1 MKVSAYEQDKE
12 ELIMQVRKAK
22 YGDKEA
28 FCNLIRINKVAIYRI
43 AKSILIKEE
52 DIEDAVSEAIL
63 KAYKNIKTLKN
74 DDFFKT
80 WLIRILINECNLILR
95 RNKKTIFLDKLE
107 NEESYSDDYGN
118 IELTS
123 VVNSLSEDL
132 RITTVLYYFEDMSTK
147 EISEMLNIAEGTV
160 RSRLSRAREKLREI
174 MSEV

>member
-1 MKVSAYEQDKE
+1 MVSQ
-12 ELIMQVRKAK
+12 AK
-22 YGDKEA
+22 KGDKDA
-28 FCNLIRINKVAIYRI
+28 FLSLIDENRLSIYRV
-43 AKSILIKEE
+43 ARGILNKKE
-52 DIEDAVSEAIL
+52 DIEDALQNTI
-63 KAYKNIKTLKN
+63 IKSYEKIGTLKK
-74 DDFFKT
+74 DEFFKT
-80 WLIRILINECNLILR
+80 WIIRILINECNLILR

-160 RSRLSRAREKLREI
+160 RSRLARAREKLRDFI
-174 MSEV
+174 

>member
-1 MKVSAYEQDKE
+1 MVSQ
-12 ELIMQVRKAK
+12 AK
-22 YGDKEA
+22 KGDKDA
-28 FCNLIRINKVAIYRI
+28 FLSLIDENRLSIYRV
-43 AKSILIKEE
+43 ARGILNNKE
-52 DIEDAVSEAIL
+52 DIEDAIQ
-63 KAYKNIKTLKN
+63 NTIIKSYEKIGTLKK
-74 DDFFKT
+74 DEFFKT
-80 WLIRILINECNLILR
+80 WIIRILINECNLILR

-160 RSRLSRAREKLREI
+160 RSRLARAREKLRDFI
-174 MSEV
+174 

>member
-1 MKVSAYEQDKE
+1 MELLSFLEHRKTSMVS
-12 ELIMQVRKAK
+12 QVKK
-22 YGDKEA
+22 GDKDA
-28 FCNLIRINKVAIYRI
+28 FLSLIDENRLSIYRV
-43 AKSILIKEE
+43 ARGILNNKE
-52 DIEDAVSEAIL
+52 DIEDALQNTI
-63 KAYKNIKTLKN
+63 IKSYEKIGTLKK
-74 DDFFKT
+74 DEFFKT
-80 WLIRILINECNLILR
+80 WIIRILINECNLILR

-160 RSRLSRAREKLREI
+160 RSRLARAREKLRDFI
-174 MSEV
+174 

>member
-1 MKVSAYEQDKE
+1 MVSQ
-12 ELIMQVRKAK
+12 AK
-22 YGDKEA
+22 KGDKDA
-28 FCNLIRINKVAIYRI
+28 FLSLIDENRLSIYRV
-43 AKSILIKEE
+43 ARGILNNKE
-52 DIEDAVSEAIL
+52 DIEDALQNTI
-63 KAYKNIKTLKN
+63 IKSYEKIGTLKK
-74 DDFFKT
+74 DEFFKT
-80 WLIRILINECNLILR
+80 WIIRILINECNLILR

-160 RSRLSRAREKLREI
+160 RSRLARAREKLRDFI
-174 MSEV
+174 

>member
-1 MKVSAYEQDKE
+1 MVSQ
-12 ELIMQVRKAK
+12 AK
-22 YGDKEA
+22 KGDKDA
-28 FCNLIRINKVAIYRI
+28 FLSLIDENRLSIYRV
-43 AKSILIKEE
+43 ARGILNNKE
-52 DIEDAVSEAIL
+52 DIEDAIQ
-63 KAYKNIKTLKN
+63 NTIIKSYEKIGTLKK
-74 DDFFKT
+74 DEFFKS
-80 WLIRILINECNLILR
+80 WIIRILINECNLILR

-160 RSRLSRAREKLREI
+160 RSRLARAREKLRDFI
-174 MSEV
+174 

>member
-1 MKVSAYEQDKE
+1 MVSQ
-12 ELIMQVRKAK
+12 AK
-22 YGDKEA
+22 KGDKDA
-28 FCNLIRINKVAIYRI
+28 FLSLIDENRLSIYRV
-43 AKSILIKEE
+43 ARGILNNKE
-52 DIEDAVSEAIL
+52 DIEDALQNTI
-63 KAYKNIKTLKN
+63 IKSYEKIGTLKK
-74 DDFFKT
+74 DEFFKS
-80 WLIRILINECNLILR
+80 WIIRILINECNLILR

-160 RSRLSRAREKLREI
+160 RSRLARAREKLRDFI
-174 MSEV
+174 

>member
-1 MKVSAYEQDKE
+1 M
-12 ELIMQVRKAK
+12 
-22 YGDKEA
+22 
-28 FCNLIRINKVAIYRI
+28 
-43 AKSILIKEE
+43 
-52 DIEDAVSEAIL
+52 
-63 KAYKNIKTLKN
+63 
-74 DDFFKT
+74 
-80 WLIRILINECNLILR
+80 ILR

-160 RSRLSRAREKLREI
+160 WSTVRGAAWEKVPKLR
-174 MSEV
+174 

>member
-1 MKVSAYEQDKE
+1 MELLSFLEHRKTSMVSQEK
-12 ELIMQVRKAK
+12 K
-22 YGDKEA
+22 GDKDA
-28 FCNLIRINKVAIYRI
+28 FLSLIDENRLSIYRV
-43 AKSILIKEE
+43 ARGILNNKE
-52 DIEDAVSEAIL
+52 DIEDALQNTI
-63 KAYKNIKTLKN
+63 IKSYEKIGTLKK
-74 DDFFKT
+74 DEFFKT
-80 WLIRILINECNLILR
+80 WIIRILINECNLILR

-160 RSRLSRAREKLREI
+160 RSRLARAREKLRDFI
-174 MSEV
+174 

>member
-1 MKVSAYEQDKE
+1 MVSQ
-12 ELIMQVRKAK
+12 AK
-22 YGDKEA
+22 KGDKDA
-28 FCNLIRINKVAIYRI
+28 FLSLIDENRLSIYRV
-43 AKSILIKEE
+43 ARGILNNKE
-52 DIEDAVSEAIL
+52 DIEDAIQ
-63 KAYKNIKTLKN
+63 NTIIKSYEKIGTLKK
-74 DDFFKT
+74 DEFFKT
-80 WLIRILINECNLILR
+80 WIVRILINECNLILR

-160 RSRLSRAREKLREI
+160 RSRLARAREKLRDFI
-174 MSEV
+174 

>member
-1 MKVSAYEQDKE
+1 MVSQ
-12 ELIMQVRKAK
+12 AK
-22 YGDKEA
+22 KGDKDA
-28 FCNLIRINKVAIYRI
+28 FLSLIDENRLSIYRV
-43 AKSILIKEE
+43 ARGILNNKE
-52 DIEDAVSEAIL
+52 DIEDAIQ
-63 KAYKNIKTLKN
+63 NTIIKSYEKIGTLKKEE
-74 DDFFKT
+74 FFKS
-80 WLIRILINECNLILR
+80 WIIRILINECNLILR

-160 RSRLSRAREKLREI
+160 RSRLARAREKLRDFI
-174 MSEV
+174 

>member
-1 MKVSAYEQDKE
+1 MVSQ
-12 ELIMQVRKAK
+12 AK
-22 YGDKEA
+22 KGDKDA
-28 FCNLIRINKVAIYRI
+28 FLSLIDENRLSIYRV
-43 AKSILIKEE
+43 ASGILNNKE
-52 DIEDAVSEAIL
+52 DIEDALQNTI
-63 KAYKNIKTLKN
+63 IKSYEKIGTLKK
-74 DDFFKT
+74 DEFFKT
-80 WLIRILINECNLILR
+80 WIIRILINECNLILR

-160 RSRLSRAREKLREI
+160 RSRLARAREKLRDFI
-174 MSEV
+174 

>member
-1 MKVSAYEQDKE
+1 M
-12 ELIMQVRKAK
+12 
-22 YGDKEA
+22 
-28 FCNLIRINKVAIYRI
+28 
-43 AKSILIKEE
+43 
-52 DIEDAVSEAIL
+52 
-63 KAYKNIKTLKN
+63 
-74 DDFFKT
+74 
-80 WLIRILINECNLILR
+80 INECNLILR

-160 RSRLSRAREKLREI
+160 RSRLARAREKLRDFI
-174 MSEV
+174 

>member
-1 MKVSAYEQDKE
+1 MELLSFLEHRKTSMVSQVKKRDKDAFLS
-12 ELIMQVRKAK
+12 LIDENR
-22 YGDKEA
+22 
-28 FCNLIRINKVAIYRI
+28 LSIYRV
-43 AKSILIKEE
+43 ARGILNNKE
-52 DIEDAVSEAIL
+52 DIEDALQNTI
-63 KAYKNIKTLKN
+63 IKSYEKIGTLKK
-74 DDFFKT
+74 DEFFKT
-80 WLIRILINECNLILR
+80 WIIRILINECNLILR

-160 RSRLSRAREKLREI
+160 RSRLARAREKLRDFI
-174 MSEV
+174 

>member
-1 MKVSAYEQDKE
+1 MVSQ
-12 ELIMQVRKAK
+12 AK
-22 YGDKEA
+22 KGDKDA
-28 FCNLIRINKVAIYRI
+28 FLSLIDENRLSIYRV
-43 AKSILIKEE
+43 ARGILNNKE
-52 DIEDAVSEAIL
+52 DIEDALQNTI
-63 KAYKNIKTLKN
+63 IKSYEKIGTLKK
-74 DDFFKT
+74 DEFFKT
-80 WLIRILINECNLILR
+80 WIIRILINEYNLILR

-160 RSRLSRAREKLREI
+160 RSRLARAREKLRDFI
-174 MSEV
+174 

>member
-1 MKVSAYEQDKE
+1 M
-12 ELIMQVRKAK
+12 
-22 YGDKEA
+22 
-28 FCNLIRINKVAIYRI
+28 
-43 AKSILIKEE
+43 
-52 DIEDAVSEAIL
+52 
-63 KAYKNIKTLKN
+63 
-74 DDFFKT
+74 
-80 WLIRILINECNLILR
+80 ILR

-160 RSRLSRAREKLREI
+160 RSRLARAREKLRDFI
-174 MSEV
+174 